1 MSFFEQ
7 LNNIYAIDT
16 RMFGFDRYM
25 SAYIVEGRKIALIDT
40 GLPNQLEV
48 VRAGIRARGF
58 SLSDISY
65 IFVTHAHPDHYG
77 NVAPLLR
84 ESPMA
89 KVYIHPSYTKYLI
102 DPSIEA
108 SRRKGVIPP
117 EVIAR
122 LGIIEPVPASRV
134 QDLHD
139 GEVFMLDNSEKLKII
154 FAPGHL
160 PGGIVIW
167 EEKNQGL
174 FINDLIGNYLADAD
188 AHYPISPPGSD
199 FQLAIKSLQKLMDL
213 PLEYLYLGHY
223 GIVDNP
229 KQLMAQSIKLMQQ
242 LLDIGLRYINEGKP
256 EMIAG
261 EVFKMILPELEKLRL
276 VRGEA
281 LYQYASKE
289 HVSSQAEIF
298 ARYCQK
304 RFTGISN

>member
-1 MSFFEQ
+1 VSFLEQ

-25 SAYIVEGRKIALIDT
+25 SAYIVEGREIALVDT
-40 GLPNQLEV
+40 GLPNQFEA

-58 SLSDISY
+58 SLSHISY
-65 IFVTHAHPDHYG
+65 IFVTHAHPDHSG
-77 NVAPLLR
+77 SVAPLLR
-84 ESPMA
+84 ESPTA
-89 KVYIHPSYTKYLI
+89 KVYIHPSGVKYLI

-122 LGIIEPVPASRV
+122 LGVIEPVPSSRV
-134 QDLHD
+134 QELHD
-139 GEVFMLDNSEKLKII
+139 SEVFDLGNGEKLKII

-160 PGGIVIW
+160 QSGIVLW
-167 EEKNQGL
+167 EEKNKGL
-174 FINDLIGNYLADAD
+174 FINDLVGIYLADAD
-188 AHYPISPPGSD
+188 AHYPICPPGSD
-199 FQLAIKSLQKLMDL
+199 HQMAIKSLQKLMDL

-229 KQLMAQSIKLMQQ
+229 KQLMTRSINNMQQ
-242 LLDIGLRYINEGKP
+242 LLDVGLRYMSEGKP
-256 EMIAG
+256 EMVAG
-261 EVFKMILPELEKLRL
+261 EVYKMILPELEKLRL

-289 HVSSQAEIF
+289 HVPSQAEIF
-298 ARYCQK
+298 AGYCRK
-304 RFTGISN
+304 KLTEH